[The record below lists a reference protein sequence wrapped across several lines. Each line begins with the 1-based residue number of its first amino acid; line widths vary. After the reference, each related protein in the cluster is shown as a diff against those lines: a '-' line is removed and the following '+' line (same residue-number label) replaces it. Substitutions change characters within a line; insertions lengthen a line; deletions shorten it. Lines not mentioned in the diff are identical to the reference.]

1 MKLELSLVETFG
13 CHLADG
19 ARAAEFRLGR
29 IDPYVDIC
37 PEIVLD
43 FTGVRNINSS
53 FANALVAGL
62 IEQHGPRVLNLLV
75 FKGCNPV
82 ARVLIEAAVNLGLRK
97 THGRVA
103 A

>member
-1 MKLELSLVETFG
+1 MKLELSLFEVFG
-13 CHLADG
+13 QNLADG
-19 ARAAEFRLGR
+19 TRAAEFRLGR

-37 PEIVLD
+37 PEIILD

-53 FANALVAGL
+53 FANALIAGL
-62 IEQHGPRVLNLLV
+62 IEQHGPRVLKTLV

-97 THGRVA
+97 TKGRVVA
-103 A
+103 

>member
-1 MKLELSLVETFG
+1 MKLELSLFEVFG
-13 CHLADG
+13 QNLADG

-53 FANALVAGL
+53 FANALIVGL
-62 IEQHGPRVLNLLV
+62 IEQHGSRVMKLLV

-97 THGRVA
+97 SQGRVVA
-103 A
+103 